1 MPALLIPFA
10 LTLYSPSPPPME
22 FDQIIAILATA
33 IATATPLVFACLGE
47 TIAERAGVINLS
59 AEGTILLSAMTG
71 FAIAKTTEGLGV
83 APSLLLGFAGAGL
96 VGALIAL
103 VVAFGTLTLKQS
115 QVAIGFVLALLCAD
129 LSSFLGNAFVRIP
142 GPTVPSLKLPLLQD
156 LPMLGRLFFQ
166 SDLLVY
172 ASYGLIVLAWVY
184 FYRTRAG
191 LMLRAIGEQPAAAFA
206 RGTNVIFM
214 RYLYTV
220 LGGALMGVAGAAFAL
235 DFKAGWSHRHTA
247 GYGWI
252 ALAIVIFG
260 GWNPL
265 RVALSCYLFGILQSL
280 ASVAQSTIPDI
291 PTQVFTVA
299 PFVLMILFLVLTASD
314 VLANLLRLL
323 PPAFSRVAVQT
334 ISSTP
339 PASLGRVF
347 EQD

>member
-1 MPALLIPFA
+1 MDMSQVIP
-10 LTLYSPSPPPME
+10 
-22 FDQIIAILATA
+22 ILSVA
-33 IATATPLVFACLGE
+33 IASSTPLVFACIGE

-71 FAIAKTTEGLGV
+71 FAIAKTTEGLGTT
-83 APSLLLGFAGAGL
+83 PSLLLGFAGAAI

-103 VVAFGTLTLKQS
+103 IVAFGALTLKQS
-115 QVAIGFVLALLCAD
+115 QVAIGFVLALLGAD
-129 LSSFLGNAFVRIP
+129 LSSFLGNPFVRIP
-142 GPTVPSLKLPLLQD
+142 GPTVPSFKLPFLQD
-156 LPMLGRLFFQ
+156 IPVFGALFFQ
-166 SDLLVY
+166 HDLLVY
-172 ASYGLIVLAWVY
+172 ASYLLVGCAVIY
-184 FYRTRAG
+184 FYRTRSG

-206 RGTNVIFM
+206 RGTNVILM
-214 RYLYTV
+214 RYFYT
-220 LGGALMGVAGAAFAL
+220 LFGGALMGIAGAAFSL

-280 ASVAQSTIPDI
+280 ASVAQSTIPNM

-299 PFVLMILFLVLTASD
+299 PFVLMILFLVLSSSD
-314 VLANLLRLL
+314 GLERLLNLL
-323 PPAFSRVAVQT
+323 PPRIARAAGQT
-334 ISSTP
+334 IHSTP
-339 PASLGRVF
+339 PAALGKLF